1 VRKLTSIGIPVMGHL
16 GLTPQSI
23 HKFGSYDVRG
33 VDESEAEKILND
45 AIELEKAGAFAI
57 VLEKIPAE
65 LAKKVTESV
74 KIPTIGI
81 GAGPHCDWQVLVV
94 YDMLGL
100 FEEFKPKFVRRYAE
114 LTKIIKNAFEN
125 YISDVK
131 TGKFPAEGEFY

>member
-1 VRKLTSIGIPVMGHL
+1 MKAR
-16 GLTPQSI
+16 Q
-23 HKFGSYDVRG
+23 
-33 VDESEAEKILND
+33 EKILND

-81 GAGPHCDWQVLVV
+81 GAGPHCDGQVLVV

-114 LTKIIKNAFEN
+114 LAKIIKNAFEN